1 MRKINYK
8 IADYEAIQRKMDA
21 EDMIERL
28 ISRETTE
35 QLKEQAE
42 KHGQELVAKDEV
54 IFQKEKLIKKE
65 RQEKE
70 KAEKEKEKA
79 EKEKE
84 KEKEEKEM
92 YKKMLEDL
100 QKQSSTCESISLGTA
115 GMFCSISTQH
125 ML

>member
-1 MRKINYK
+1 MRKINYET
-8 IADYEAIQRKMDA
+8 ASEAIRRKMDA

-70 KAEKEKEKA
+70 KDRKSTR
-79 EKEKE
+79 
-84 KEKEEKEM
+84 
-92 YKKMLEDL
+92 LN
-100 QKQSSTCESISLGTA
+100 SSHPSISRMPSSA
-115 GMFCSISTQH
+115 
-125 ML
+125 

>member
-1 MRKINYK
+1 MRKINYET
-8 IADYEAIQRKMDA
+8 ASEAIRRKMDA

-65 RQEKE
+65 
-70 KAEKEKEKA
+70 KAEKEKVEK
-79 EKEKE
+79 
-84 KEKEEKEM
+84 EKEM
-92 YKKMLEDL
+92 YKKMFEDL
-100 QKQSSTCESISLGTA
+100 QKQIDSKK
-115 GMFCSISTQH
+115 
-125 ML
+125 